1 MATNET
7 LASLQHIII
16 AADHEPRAY
25 FGRGMYGK
33 ECLAVTLDAGVS
45 PFSFISDLMEQLAT
59 NVGEGMTGAD
69 LDFFLDAT
77 SSVTE
82 ALRTAKTDSMGHGT
96 VVYFPGT
103 EYVETDTEEES
114 PDSV

>member
-1 MATNET
+1 
-7 LASLQHIII
+7 
-16 AADHEPRAY
+16 
-25 FGRGMYGK
+25 
-33 ECLAVTLDAGVS
+33 V
-45 PFSFISDLMEQLAT
+45 
-59 NVGEGMTGAD
+59 TGAD

-96 VVYFPGT
+96 VVYFPGV